1 MAHSHSKLP
10 LFFFF
15 FFSQPKVITKIKIA
29 QRSYHVTIQP
39 KSKWVQNKWSGI
51 QRPSNSNNNF
61 FATVCAAM
69 LHCKVKSIA
78 ILICTKGNDMQYVI
92 AVCHACS
99 NNDKLVMQNWWVV
112 KYNYRFFWIVRIDKN
127 RENSADLVLSY
138 TIVINMNIEHL
149 KVKY

>member
-1 MAHSHSKLP
+1 
-10 LFFFF
+10 
-15 FFSQPKVITKIKIA
+15 
-29 QRSYHVTIQP
+29 
-39 KSKWVQNKWSGI
+39 
-51 QRPSNSNNNF
+51 
-61 FATVCAAM
+61 M

-78 ILICTKGNDMQYVI
+78 TLICTKGNDMQYVI
-92 AVCHACS
+92 AVCHAGS

-112 KYNYRFFWIVRIDKN
+112 KYYKFFWIVRIDKN